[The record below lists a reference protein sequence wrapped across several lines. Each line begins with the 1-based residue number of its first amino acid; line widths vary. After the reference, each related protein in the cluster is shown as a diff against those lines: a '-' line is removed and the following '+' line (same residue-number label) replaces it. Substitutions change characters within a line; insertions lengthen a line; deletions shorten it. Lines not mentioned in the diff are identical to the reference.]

1 MVNLFSGE
9 DVLMRPLIHLLLG
22 IGTFLVTLIWQ
33 QPTRAGG
40 SLAERV
46 LSEFLAAEQSGEMQ
60 LLGNCLET
68 FNLEQPQVERLI
80 AAARETTSE
89 ERRNLLWH
97 ALRQTRSTAAREY
110 LQLHLVDDGD
120 HNSRVRFLRSLS
132 NLSPFDVPLLTALYQ
147 RADKQALPKSNNT
160 KQTPERPAH
169 DVREDDLRDVLLQ
182 LATRETS
189 ALAATTPSWPEHYRD
204 EKVAPPYMITA
215 RRTEQAKSAQAQ
227 LLCWLAQHA
236 ASEQHR
242 LAAILPAYKVLDSG
256 EQGEFSRGL
265 LAAAKSPEE
274 RARLYPLLLRSYGV
288 ELVPRLLRDDL
299 SETDKLGIFQALQEH
314 GSTYGYSITAVQH
327 GSETYEFVS
336 KNDASPKVRAAAE
349 LLLKRLSGNSH

>member
-1 MVNLFSGE
+1 
-9 DVLMRPLIHLLLG
+9 MRSIFRLLL
-22 IGTFLVTLIWQ
+22 ISGTFLSLFFVQ
-33 QPTRAGG
+33 QHTVRAGG
-40 SLAERV
+40 PLAERV
-46 LSEFLAAEQSGEMQ
+46 LSDFLAAEQAGEMQ

-97 ALRQTRSTAAREY
+97 ALRQTRSTAARDFLR
-110 LQLHLVDDGD
+110 LQLVEDCD
-120 HNSRVRFLRSLS
+120 HNSRIRFLRSLD
-132 NLSPFDVPLLTALYQ
+132 NLAPFDVPLLTALYQ
-147 RADKQALPKSNNT
+147 GAEKASRQVDLPKSSG
-160 KQTPERPAH
+160 ALI
-169 DVREDDLRDVLLQ
+169 VEDDLRDVLLQ

-189 ALAATTPSWPEHYRD
+189 SLAASTPAWPEHYHD

-215 RRTEQAKSAQAQ
+215 RRTEQAKQAQAQ
-227 LLCWLAQHA
+227 LLCWLARHA

-274 RARLYPLLLRSYGV
+274 RARLYPLLLRSYGMD
-288 ELVPRLLRDDL
+288 LVPLLLREDE
-299 SETDKLGIFQALQEH
+299 SEISKLGLIQALHEH
-314 GSTYGYSITAVQH
+314 GSSYGYSMSSVAR
-327 GSETYEFVS
+327 GNGTYEFVS
-336 KNDASPKVRAAAE
+336 KNDPSPKVRAAAE
-349 LLLKRLSGNSH
+349 LLLKRLRGDSH